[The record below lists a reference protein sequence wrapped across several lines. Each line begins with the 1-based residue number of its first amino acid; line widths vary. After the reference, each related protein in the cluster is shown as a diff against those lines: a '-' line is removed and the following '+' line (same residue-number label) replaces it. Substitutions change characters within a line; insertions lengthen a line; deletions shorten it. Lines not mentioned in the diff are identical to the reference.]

1 MNAPPDTSRRY
12 SQRISTVLRLCQ
24 IKVIRE
30 QLESHLTK
38 QNLKLEIDQLRETY
52 NESVEQ
58 LHLAEKLIEELST
71 EKIRL
76 MSERRSLSKRCQEVG
91 KALKDARHQADWFTA
106 QRKSIQEK
114 LREVAADATRERIR
128 NERTKEQLQ
137 EEQRK
142 QLELENF
149 LKAGPH
155 SFRGLVPDAAFGEI
169 QIGPAEIAAD
179 DYDDEQQPKEAWN
192 QVLLLIA
199 ARQRSL
205 DTNVQLYERLQSIL
219 GECRSIKLQVDEL
232 ESERNK
238 RQSVLVKK
246 KLFLEGR
253 VVMPGDESR
262 PTCCLRRVPTHRVRV
277 IGADGVGKSCLI
289 HQLIE
294 SEDLCSYQNIVTT
307 PDSSSDT
314 LPELPKTRLILDDEE
329 SELVFE
335 ETHKSEVTA
344 QDLIETDAFL
354 IVYSMA
360 DGESYE
366 FAESIL
372 GRLSDQD
379 LLRKA
384 IIVVANKDDLNRC
397 KVITIKDGRTLA
409 EQHKS
414 KYATISAFI
423 GHKTNHLLVGTLR
436 QIRLIEKVETV
447 QTAKKRL
454 SNLPIIQLPEGDI
467 LDPNDQ
473 SISSNHWMC
482 GDLFDMT
489 KDFLYSVWNKC
500 FVKNPRQCEN
510 LNVL

>member
-246 KLFLEGR
+246 KLFLEVCTVYLYPR
-253 VVMPGDESR
+253 KRITVNRCHSS
-262 PTCCLRRVPTHRVRV
+262 L
-277 IGADGVGKSCLI
+277 
-289 HQLIE
+289 
-294 SEDLCSYQNIVTT
+294 TT

-372 GRLSDQD
+372 GRLLLLCTILRNQRKSSCASTTRRSDQD